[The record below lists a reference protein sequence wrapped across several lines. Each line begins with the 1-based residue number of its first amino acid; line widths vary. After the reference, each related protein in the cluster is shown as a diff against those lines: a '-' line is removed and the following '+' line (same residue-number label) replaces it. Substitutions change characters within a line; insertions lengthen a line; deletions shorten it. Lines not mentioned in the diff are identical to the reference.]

1 MGLFDKL
8 LPTPQA
14 RIPQRA
20 PQMGMQ
26 QTPQQVIDQIKHDPT
41 ATLAQAGIDIP
52 KGMTDAEQV
61 LNHMLNGNQLKPGV
75 RQAAMRML
83 GRR

>member
-1 MGLFDKL
+1 MSLFDRIGG
-8 LPTPQA
+8 Q
-14 RIPQRA
+14 RGGIPQ
-20 PQMGMQ
+20 PQPTQQMQ
-26 QTPQQVIDQIKHDPT
+26 QTPQQIIAQIKHDPT

-52 KGMTDAEQV
+52 QGMTDAEQV

-75 RQAAMRML
+75 RQMALRML

>member
-1 MGLFDKL
+1 MSIFDRIGG
-8 LPTPQA
+8 Q
-14 RIPQRA
+14 RGGIPQNQS
-20 PQMGMQ
+20 PQ
-26 QTPQQVIDQIKHDPT
+26 QTPQQIIAQIKRDPT

-52 KGMTDAEQV
+52 QGMTDAEQV

-75 RQAAMRML
+75 RQAALRML

>member
-1 MGLFDKL
+1 MSIFDRIGG
-8 LPTPQA
+8 Q
-14 RIPQRA
+14 RGGIPQN
-20 PQMGMQ
+20 QS
-26 QTPQQVIDQIKHDPT
+26 PQQIIAQIKRDPT

-52 KGMTDAEQV
+52 QGMTDAEQV

-75 RQAAMRML
+75 RQAALRML